1 MTRRFGLALV
11 VVILKAPRCRL
22 IAINI
27 FQLGRLTTLRAR
39 EPRSDRE
46 VHAVRRQHCPDS
58 LTPLRTRTLRAPDP
72 VVHRGRRYSEDARKV
87 GLGHRPVLVCRVDS
101 PAEEACPLGQFHQHH
116 RWIEIAK
123 RHRLVKGEVASPTSF
138 SPTLERP

>member
-11 VVILKAPRCRL
+11 VVILEAPRCRL

-46 VHAVRRQHCPDS
+46 VHAVRRQHGPDS
-58 LTPLRTRTLRAPDP
+58 LASLSPWAFRTADP
-72 VVHRGRRYSEDARKV
+72 VVHRGRRHSEEARKV

-116 RWIEIAK
+116 RGIGIAK